1 MVMANSKTTDDTF
14 ALNNSVSI
22 AEGVLDLI
30 GNTPL
35 VHLGKVSPL
44 GGAEIF
50 GKYEVFNPTASVKDR
65 IAKSMVDAAEKAG
78 SIKPGDT
85 LVEPTSGNTGIGLAM
100 VCAAKGYELVLTMP
114 SDMSLERRRLLER
127 FGVRLVLT
135 DALEGMTGA
144 IYAANQLAERH
155 GYFMLQQ
162 FNNPANPE
170 VHYKTT
176 GPEIVRDIGISL
188 NAFVAGVGTG
198 GTISGVS
205 RYLKEN
211 SSQAK
216 IIAVEPSR
224 APVLQGGRGGMHG
237 IQGIGASF
245 IPGVLDL
252 DIIDQVIGI
261 SDELAYETVN
271 NLAATEGLLVG
282 ISAGANVAAAIQI
295 AKDLNEGDKV
305 VTMLC
310 DTGERYLSLDF

>member
-155 GYFMLQQ
+155 GYFML
-162 FNNPANPE
+162 
-170 VHYKTT
+170 
-176 GPEIVRDIGISL
+176 
-188 NAFVAGVGTG
+188 
-198 GTISGVS
+198 
-205 RYLKEN
+205 
-211 SSQAK
+211 
-216 IIAVEPSR
+216 
-224 APVLQGGRGGMHG
+224 
-237 IQGIGASF
+237 
-245 IPGVLDL
+245 
-252 DIIDQVIGI
+252 
-261 SDELAYETVN
+261 
-271 NLAATEGLLVG
+271 
-282 ISAGANVAAAIQI
+282 
-295 AKDLNEGDKV
+295 
-305 VTMLC
+305 
-310 DTGERYLSLDF
+310 

>member
-216 IIAVEPSR
+216 II
-224 APVLQGGRGGMHG
+224 
-237 IQGIGASF
+237 
-245 IPGVLDL
+245 
-252 DIIDQVIGI
+252 DQVIGI